1 MSSASPQPTGEPPP
15 PATRDAVLAAHGVKP
30 TRAQR
35 LAAAYSQD
43 GLADAQLSS
52 VRSDGSRYAIHPLE
66 VKGVFITGRR
76 VFFTLLLALYVLAPV
91 VRLGG
96 HPAVHLDVE
105 TRRFY
110 LFGGTFNAQDFW
122 LVLPLV
128 IGFLF
133 TGLFVTAWRG
143 RLWCGWACPQTVFLE
158 ALYRPLERLFDGP
171 RERRIKL
178 ANAPWTPLRVM
189 RETGKHLSYLLLS
202 IALAHVATSLFTS
215 IHDLKQMILDGP
227 AASPV
232 AFAWTTAITLL
243 LYGNF
248 AWFREQFCV
257 VMCPYGRLQSVL
269 HDRETVTVY
278 YDVDRG
284 EPRGKLVKNGP
295 PSAGSGQAG
304 GPLRGSTIGDCVDCK
319 KCVQA
324 CPTAI
329 DIRNG
334 LQMECVACAQCADAC
349 DDVMSRIGRPK
360 GLIRYASQAE
370 LTGTGRHVLRPR
382 VVLYA
387 ALASLAFGTLG
398 FTLVT
403 RTPYEANVLRLAGVP
418 YVLEGERVRNQ
429 FEVHLVNKAPQASDF
444 ALRVRGPDGL
454 DVQLATPTV
463 HVESL
468 EQTRV
473 PLVLSLPRERAKG
486 RIDLDLIVTSGGV
499 DKHAAIPFVGPR

>member
-1 MSSASPQPTGEPPP
+1 
-15 PATRDAVLAAHGVKP
+15 VLAAHGAKP

-35 LAAAYSQD
+35 IAAAYAQD

-52 VRSDGSRYAIHPLE
+52 VRRDGSRYAIHPLE

-76 VFFTLLLALYVLAPV
+76 VLFAVLLALYVLAPV
-91 VRLGG
+91 VRIGG
-96 HPAVHLDVE
+96 HPAVHLDVD

-128 IGFLF
+128 MGFVF
-133 TGLFVTAWRG
+133 SVLFVTAWRG

-158 ALYRPLERLFDGP
+158 ALYRPIERLFDGP

-178 ANAPWTPLRVM
+178 ANAPWTPLRVL
-189 RETGKHLSYLLLS
+189 REVGKHLSYLALS
-202 IALAHVATSLFTS
+202 IALAHIATSLFTS
-215 IHDLKQMILDGP
+215 IHSLEQMIIAGP

-232 AFAWTTAITLL
+232 AFAWTTALTLV

-257 VMCPYGRLQSVL
+257 VMCPYGRLQSVV
-269 HDRETVTVY
+269 HDPETVTVY
-278 YDVDRG
+278 YDVGRG

-295 PSAGSGQAG
+295 ASPGSEDAG
-304 GPLRGSTIGDCVDCK
+304 GRLRVPPVGDCVDCK

-349 DDVMSRIGRPK
+349 DDVMSRIGRPQ

-370 LTGTGRHVLRPR
+370 LKGEGRHVVRAR
-382 VVLYA
+382 VLIYA

-418 YVLEGERVRNQ
+418 YVLEGGRVRNQ
-429 FEVHLVNKAPQASDF
+429 FEIHLVNKAPQAGDF
-444 ALRVRGPDGL
+444 VLKVRGPEGL
-454 DVQLATPTV
+454 DVALATAEL

-468 EQTRV
+468 EQARV
-473 PLVLSLPRERAKG
+473 PLVLSLPQAQAKG
-486 RIDLDLIVTSGGV
+486 RIDLELLVTSGGIE
-499 DKHAAIPFVGPR
+499 KHALIPFVGPR